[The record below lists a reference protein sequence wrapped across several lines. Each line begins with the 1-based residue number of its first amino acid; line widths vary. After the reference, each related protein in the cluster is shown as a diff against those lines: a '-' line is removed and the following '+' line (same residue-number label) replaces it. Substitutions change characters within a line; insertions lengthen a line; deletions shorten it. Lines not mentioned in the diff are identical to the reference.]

1 MSKNN
6 KIIKYHRGFNFD
18 IGFFIFIIIIIYV
31 LYHLFSYIISSPIA
45 EYEVHQGT
53 ITANNTYHGLIL
65 RDETIECA
73 EQSGSV
79 NYYIANNSKVSV
91 NDIIYS
97 IDTNDNISKKID
109 SAVNE
114 GSFIDNGSLSQLV
127 NDIDSFVNLYQSVDF
142 SSVYSFKQK
151 LASELSRSISTQALT
166 SFSEDIEQAANS
178 TFFTAKSSKPGI
190 VTYCVDGYENISV
203 DNFTTDNLNGI
214 GYQKT
219 NLYDNK
225 KVNANSPVYKRI
237 NSERWNIIISVPEST
252 AKRLEEGSYVK
263 IRFPKDDYVQNVA
276 YTIIKKED
284 RFFVNLN
291 LNKAMIRYLDER
303 FIDVELVLNN
313 ESGLKIPISS
323 ITSKDFYKIP
333 KEYFS
338 EGGDSNMPGVMVQ
351 SPKDSNSIS
360 FVAPTIYYEDEEF
373 YYVDGESVKSGDIIV
388 KPDSMSKYT
397 IGSDIGSLKGVY
409 NINKGYA
416 VFKQINI
423 LSENDEYAIVETKTR
438 YGLSLYDHIALDGS
452 KIKEDQAVIR

>member
-151 LASELSRSISTQALT
+151 LASELNRSISTQALT

-284 RFFVNLN
+284 RFFVSR
-291 LNKAMIRYLDER
+291 IQFIHIQSSRVRYT
-303 FIDVELVLNN
+303 F
-313 ESGLKIPISS
+313 
-323 ITSKDFYKIP
+323 
-333 KEYFS
+333 
-338 EGGDSNMPGVMVQ
+338 
-351 SPKDSNSIS
+351 
-360 FVAPTIYYEDEEF
+360 
-373 YYVDGESVKSGDIIV
+373 
-388 KPDSMSKYT
+388 
-397 IGSDIGSLKGVY
+397 
-409 NINKGYA
+409 
-416 VFKQINI
+416 
-423 LSENDEYAIVETKTR
+423 
-438 YGLSLYDHIALDGS
+438 
-452 KIKEDQAVIR
+452 